1 MNKLFHLQ
9 VLLSILITNRTFYWK
24 KYLSRIMTCM
34 QYKINVCKRFYLNN
48 SFIMKNK
55 VLDQIKGRFQNNQL
69 QLQQEGS

>member
-1 MNKLFHLQ
+1 
-9 VLLSILITNRTFYWK
+9 
-24 KYLSRIMTCM
+24 MTCM